1 MIQIKDDAFT
11 TNKKR
16 VMELCEG
23 IRERK
28 LLFFGGCDTRVD
40 LLPEPLLREMR
51 LAGCERLSLGVESG
65 SQTILDK
72 IDKKITKDEIIES
85 TELAKKFGI
94 RVRYFMMLGNRGETA
109 ETFRET
115 LAFLERANPHQYIF
129 SCLSIYPATRDFHE
143 AAAAPWPTPHA
154 YFTHNFPHL

>member
-1 MIQIKDDAFT
+1 MEKAPSRLPVKMIKIKDDPST
-11 TNKKR
+11 TNKKG

-28 LLFFGGCDTRVD
+28 LRFFWSCDTRVD
-40 LLPEPLLREMR
+40 LLTEPLLREMR

-94 RVRYFMMLGNRGETA
+94 RVRYYLMLGNRGETA
-109 ETFRET
+109 ADFPDT
-115 LAFLERANPHQYIF
+115 L
-129 SCLSIYPATRDFHE
+129 
-143 AAAAPWPTPHA
+143 
-154 YFTHNFPHL
+154 